1 MLHAPSLYVCALLL
15 TTVCWSQDAPPG
27 SPLVK
32 GMKVPAFSL
41 PDQNGKVRSLA
52 DISGPA
58 GAMIVFYRSA
68 DWCPFCKSQL
78 VELNESQERLKKRRL
93 GVAAIS
99 YDSVA
104 VLKNFSERRD
114 IRIPLLSDSGSSVI
128 RAFGILNEAV
138 PKNSPFHGIPNPATY
153 VIDTDGVIQ
162 SVFAE
167 ENPDT
172 RFTVG
177 AVLSEAAPGFAGTEV
192 HNNKLGLT
200 ASASDTTVRGGEHIR
215 LFLKVKLMPRM
226 HIYAPGVQ
234 GYIATDWKMA
244 ANGAA
249 EAQPVVYP
257 KARML
262 RLPAI
267 DETVPVF
274 EGELTLARDV
284 VVKTAK
290 DLTGVVD
297 SGHVVLEGSFRYQAC
312 DDTKCYTPEDIPLQ
326 WRFRYEPQDLTRVPP
341 ELRRR

>member
-1 MLHAPSLYVCALLL
+1 
-15 TTVCWSQDAPPG
+15 
-27 SPLVK
+27 
-32 GMKVPAFSL
+32 MKIPAFSL
-41 PDQNGKVRSLA
+41 PDQNGRVRSLE

-78 VELNESQERLKKRRL
+78 VELNENVERLKKRRL
-93 GVAAIS
+93 GLAAIS

-114 IRIPLLSDSGSSVI
+114 IRIPLLSDSSSSVI
-128 RAFGILNEAV
+128 RAFGILNQAV
-138 PKNSPFHGIPNPATY
+138 PKNSPFQGIPNPMTY
-153 VIDTDGVIQ
+153 IVDADGVIQ

-177 AVLSEAAPGFAGTEV
+177 AVLSEAAPGFTGTEI
-192 HNNKLGLT
+192 HNKKISLT
-200 ASASDTTVRGGEHIR
+200 TSASDSTIRGGEHIR
-215 LFLKVKLMPRM
+215 LFIRVKLMPRM
-226 HIYAPGVQ
+226 HVYAPAVE

-244 ANGAA
+244 ADGPAGAR
-249 EAQPVVYP
+249 PVVYP
-257 KARML
+257 KARMM

-274 EGELTLARDV
+274 EGEFTLARDV
-284 VVKTAK
+284 VLKTAK
-290 DLTGVVD
+290 NLAGVVD
-297 SGHVVLEGSFRYQAC
+297 SGHVVLEGTFRYQAC
-312 DDTKCYTPEDIPLQ
+312 DDRKCYTPEDIPLK
-326 WRFRYEPQDLTRVPP
+326 WSFRYEPQDSTRVPP